1 MTTMDI
7 KRMEAALRERDGRL
21 ALIDEI
27 TKRIRRGETVDAIVR
42 ATVEGVAPFFPAFET
57 SYATIDRLG
66 MTIICSARADGTIDN
81 TERRIPTSLSD
92 EYLEELRV
100 RAPIAVDD
108 VALDTNVGPLAG
120 TVRATKAT

>member
-42 ATVEGVAPFFPAFET
+42 ATIEGVAPFFPRR
-57 SYATIDRLG
+57 TIVACDNRPSGHDPHLLSKGRRHDRQHR
-66 MTIICSARADGTIDN
+66 TTY
-81 TERRIPTSLSD
+81 P
-92 EYLEELRV
+92 YV
-100 RAPIAVDD
+100 AV
-108 VALDTNVGPLAG
+108 G
-120 TVRATKAT
+120 

>member
-42 ATVEGVAPFFPAFET
+42 ATIEGVAPFFPRRH
-57 SYATIDRLG
+57 DRQHR
-66 MTIICSARADGTIDN
+66 TTY
-81 TERRIPTSLSD
+81 P
-92 EYLEELRV
+92 YV
-100 RAPIAVDD
+100 AV
-108 VALDTNVGPLAG
+108 G
-120 TVRATKAT
+120 